1 MNNSVKGVLYAWRAV
16 LAAAVLALAAPLA
29 QADALGDLE
38 AFLRSAKS
46 GRAEFTQ
53 VVTAPPREGQ
63 PARSKTSSGSFEFQ
77 RPDRFR
83 FQYSKPFEQVLVADG
98 STLWLHDVDLNQVT
112 ARAQAR
118 ALASTPVALLAGA
131 ADLAAL
137 QRDFTLSN
145 APDAD
150 GRQWVDA
157 QPKAR
162 DGSLRRV
169 RIGFRNGALSALE
182 IEDSFGQRS
191 VLSFTALQ
199 INLPIAPERLRFAP
213 PAGADVVRQ

>member
-191 VLSFTALQ
+191 VLSFAALQ
-199 INLPIAPERLRFAP
+199 IHLPIAPERLRFAP

>member
-53 VVTAPPREGQ
+53 VVTAPRREGQ

-191 VLSFTALQ
+191 VLSFAALQ